1 MTPLER
7 LLAEELPTGTFGGAR
22 PRPEPHPPTWTPT
35 PAPVAE
41 EHRRVLLAAL
51 DGWELGEPDR
61 HLRVVPTPD
70 TTRKTTAGP
79 EPHATVAAG
88 AC

>member
-22 PRPEPHPPTWTPT
+22 PRPEHRPPTWTPT

-41 EHRRVLLAAL
+41 EHCRVLLAAL
-51 DGWELGEPDR
+51 GGWEFGEHDR
-61 HLRVVPTPD
+61 HLRVVSTPD
-70 TTRKTTAGP
+70 TTRETAVDH
-79 EPHATVAAG
+79 EPHAAVAEG